1 MTTYEPSLMKR
12 CHLIFK
18 IMITLIVGGG
28 LVSIPAEMPAQI
40 FGQIDP
46 LVVPAVG
53 ISGSVINDEAYIFGG
68 RDASGNYLN
77 TTHKNGACLACTTW
91 QPLANMPT
99 PRAFAT
105 ATALPDGTIMVIG
118 GEDANGPVGAIERY
132 DPASN
137 TWTTMT
143 SLPGGLTRSKSI
155 LVNGILHV
163 IGGYGDPF
171 GQPTDEILNLHLAY
185 DPASQQWSLLSN
197 LPIPLMDH
205 ALIYKRNGLADEIWV
220 MGGRYPNGQSSTVSN
235 GIIVWQESTQS
246 FVPTP
251 VVMPSPRAGFGA
263 ASTSPVDQ
271 DVFVFGG
278 YTDNAGT
285 IDPSMDRYHPQFTN
299 QWMVWDPN
307 YLPLAEFW
315 SQGYWDAAT
324 QNCVFYNR
332 VAGGVD
338 PLGNYSPLTY
348 RNVLLTGGLPIES
361 LEFTATP
368 KNEGVH
374 LQWSADR
381 SNEISHFTLS
391 HSADGLNYTTLQE
404 RNPADGLSQWQY
416 VDVTHRPDGRH
427 YYQLEAYD
435 WNGNQMDS
443 RTTSVLF
450 SNEGELVVSIFPNP
464 ATDEINLTFAE
475 QGQDRMVKLIRM
487 NGSVVMDQRVSSSGT
502 SKLDIRGLST
512 GLYIL
517 EITANDQTFRPR
529 ILVQKD

>member
-1 MTTYEPSLMKR
+1 MQR
-12 CHLIFK
+12 C
-18 IMITLIVGGG
+18 TLFFAILLTLVGGLIG
-28 LVSIPAEMPAQI
+28 LPSKGHAQI

-46 LVVPAVG
+46 LAVPAVG
-53 ISGSVINDEAYIFGG
+53 ISGAVISDEAYIFGG
-68 RDASGNYLN
+68 RDANGNYLN
-77 TTHKNGACLACTTW
+77 TTLKNGACLACTTW

-132 DPASN
+132 HPATD

-185 DPASQQWSLLSN
+185 NPGTQQWSLLQSM
-197 LPIPLMDH
+197 PVPLMDH
-205 ALIYKRNGLADEIWV
+205 ALVYKRNGLADEIWV
-220 MGGRYPNGQSSTVSN
+220 MGGRYPSGQSSMVSN
-235 GIIVWQESTQS
+235 GIIIWQESSQS
-246 FVPTP
+246 FSLTP
-251 VVMPSPRAGFGA
+251 LTMPSPRANFGA
-263 ASTSPVDQ
+263 ASTSPVDK

-278 YTDNAGT
+278 YADNAGT
-285 IDPSMDRYHPQFTN
+285 IDASMDRYHPQYFT
-299 QWMVWDPN
+299 QWVVWDPN

-338 PLGNYSPLTY
+338 PVGNYSPLTY
-348 RNVLLTGGLPIES
+348 RSVLLTGGLPIEG
-361 LEFTATP
+361 LEFAATP
-368 KNEGVH
+368 NDVGVH

-391 HSADGLNYTTLQE
+391 HSADGLTYTPLQE
-404 RNPADGLSQWQY
+404 RNPADGLTQWEY
-416 VDVTHRPDGRH
+416 VDAANRPEGRH
-427 YYQLEAYD
+427 YYQLETYD
-435 WNGNQMDS
+435 WNGNQADS
-443 RTTSVLF
+443 RTVSVLF
-450 SNEGELVVSIFPNP
+450 SNHDDLVVSIFPNP
-464 ATDEINLTFAE
+464 ATEEVNLVFAE
-475 QGQDRMVKLIRM
+475 QNQPRIAKLIGM
-487 NGSVVMDQRVSSSGT
+487 DGSLVIRQDLNPSGA
-502 SKLDIRGLST
+502 SKLDLRGLAK

-517 EITANDQTFRPR
+517 EITANGRAHRQR
-529 ILVQKD
+529 ILVQRD